1 MQLERSAAPSIQAE
15 EDPLPVPG
23 IKEAASSSSLELPS
37 LSLTTVATMFMLISQ
52 PAFFF
57 LTQLNAT
64 HSTDLSPP
72 TPPQS
77 SQGYLFR
84 TFKKFDLVLK
94 K

>member
-1 MQLERSAAPSIQAE
+1 MQLERSAEPSIQAG

-23 IKEAASSSSLELPS
+23 IKEAASSSLELPS
-37 LSLTTVATMFMLISQ
+37 LSLRTVATMFMLISQ

-64 HSTDLSPP
+64 HSTDLSSP
-72 TPPQS
+72 TRPQS